1 MSLRIPLR
9 PVVFAAALAV
19 SFAGVAMPSFAA
31 TGDDTSFALAAG
43 ATPFGSVLG
52 PDNNIWVTTGAANSI
67 AKVDAKG
74 TITNYPIPTA
84 ASNPR
89 FITVGSDRNLWF
101 TESAGNKIGRITTAG
116 VITEFAVPTAAAEPF
131 VISPGP
137 DGNLWFTELAGN
149 KIGRITT
156 AGVITEFAVPTAA
169 SAPYGIV
176 AGPTGSNDMYFTE
189 SAGDKIGK
197 ITSSGV
203 ITEIPL
209 AAGSKPHG
217 ITTVASTLWIAEF
230 GTNKVAQLQGNTVL
244 EISMAAGSQP
254 IWVTQGPGPT
264 MWVSL
269 NGTAQMAVLTAAGA
283 LQATFALE
291 AGTKPAV
298 ASQGS
303 DGNMWV
309 AETGTGKIARVL
321 SGQTP
326 MLVTAPAITPT
337 TAAVGATL
345 TTSNGVWAYEPTAY
359 VYSWQSCTTSA
370 STTCTAIA
378 SAAAATY
385 VVTAADTGKFISA
398 KVAATNLNGT
408 VAPSVTNIVQVGGT
422 ATPSVTPAPTPS
434 PSATTAAKPV
444 STMVTVNA
452 NAKVKR
458 GKATVITIALSPTT
472 AVGVVNV
479 TYKGGKT
486 KSVVKGLKPIN
497 GALTTVWTA
506 PTTWP
511 LGKTRIT
518 VRFFPTAPTVNLRG
532 SGFDVIRVVK

>member
-1 MSLRIPLR
+1 MPLR

-19 SFAGVAMPSFAA
+19 AFASVSIPSFAA

-52 PDNNIWVTTGAANSI
+52 PDNNTWITTGAGNSI
-67 AKVDAKG
+67 AKVDARG
-74 TITNYPIPTA
+74 TITNYPVPTA
-84 ASNPR
+84 ASNPK

-101 TESAGNKIGRITTAG
+101 TELAGNKIGRITTTG
-116 VITEFAVPTAAAEPF
+116 VITEFAVPTAAAEPL

-169 SAPYGIV
+169 SGPYGIV

-189 SAGDKIGK
+189 SVGDKIGK
-197 ITSSGV
+197 ITSSGA

-209 AAGSKPHG
+209 AAGSKPYG

-269 NGTAQMAVLTAAGA
+269 NGSSQIAVLSAAGA
-283 LQATFALE
+283 LQSTYALE
-291 AGTKPAV
+291 TGAKPAV
-298 ASQGS
+298 SSQGS

-309 AETGTGKIARVL
+309 AETGIGKVARVL

-326 MLVTAPAITPT
+326 MLVTAPALTPAT
-337 TAAVGATL
+337 VSVGATL
-345 TTSNGVWAYEPTAY
+345 TTSTGVWAYDPTTY
-359 VYSWQSCTTSA
+359 VYSWQSCVTNSITA
-370 STTCTAIA
+370 CTAIPNA
-378 SAAAATY
+378 TAATY
-385 VVTAADTGKFISA
+385 LVTSADSGKFISA

-408 VAPSVTNIVQVGGT
+408 VAPSVTNVVQVGGT
-422 ATPSVTPAPTPS
+422 ATPIPTPSVTPSPT
-434 PSATTAAKPV
+434 ATTSAKPV
-444 STMVTVNA
+444 ATMVTVNA

-458 GKATVITIALSPTT
+458 GQPTVIVISLSPMT

-479 TYKGGKT
+479 TYKSGKV
-486 KSVVKGLKPIN
+486 KSVVKALKPNN
-497 GALTTVWTA
+497 GALTTVWNSPA
-506 PTTWP
+506 NWP

-518 VRFFPTAPTVNLRG
+518 ARFFPTAPTVNLRG

>member
-19 SFAGVAMPSFAA
+19 VSAGVAMPSFAA
-31 TGDDTSFALAAG
+31 TGDDTSFAFAAG
-43 ATPFGSVLG
+43 ATPFGTVLG
-52 PDNNIWVTTGAANSI
+52 PDNNIWATTGAANSI

-101 TESAGNKIGRITTAG
+101 TEQAGNKIGRITTAG

-156 AGVITEFAVPTAA
+156 AGVITEFAVPTPA

-176 AGPTGSNDMYFTE
+176 AGPAGSNDMYFTE

-197 ITSSGV
+197 ITSSGA

-209 AAGSKPHG
+209 AAGSKPYG

-230 GTNKVAQLQGNTVL
+230 GSNKVAQLQGSTVL

-254 IWVTQGPGPT
+254 SWVTQGPGPT

-269 NGTAQMAVLTAAGA
+269 NGTSQMAVLTAAGA

-291 AGTKPAV
+291 AGAKPAV

-309 AETGTGKIARVL
+309 AETGTGKVARVL

-326 MLVTAPAITPT
+326 MLVTAPAVTPT
-337 TAAVGATL
+337 TIAVGATL
-345 TTSNGVWAYEPTAY
+345 TTSTGVWAYEPTAY
-359 VYSWQSCTTSA
+359 VYSWQTCTTSA
-370 STTCTAIA
+370 TTTCTAMA
-378 SAAAATY
+378 SATAATY
-385 VVTAADTGKFISA
+385 VVTAADAGKFISA

-408 VAPSVTNIVQVGGT
+408 AATSVTNVVQVGGT
-422 ATPSVTPAPTPS
+422 ATPSVTPTPS
-434 PSATTAAKPV
+434 PSATTTAKPV
-444 STMVTVNA
+444 STLLTVNA

-458 GKATVITIALSPTT
+458 GKSTVITIALSPTT
-472 AVGVVNV
+472 AVGVVNM
-479 TYKGGKT
+479 TYKSGKT

-518 VRFFPTAPTVNLRG
+518 ARFFPTAPTVNLRG

>member
-19 SFAGVAMPSFAA
+19 SFAGAAMPSFAA

-101 TESAGNKIGRITTAG
+101 TE
-116 VITEFAVPTAAAEPF
+116 
-131 VISPGP
+131 
-137 DGNLWFTELAGN
+137 LAGN

-197 ITSSGV
+197 ITSSGAV
-203 ITEIPL
+203 TEIPL
-209 AAGSKPHG
+209 AAGSKPYG

-254 IWVTQGPGPT
+254 LWVTQGPGPT

-269 NGTAQMAVLTAAGA
+269 NGTSQMAVLTAAGA

-291 AGTKPAV
+291 AGAKPAV
-298 ASQGS
+298 SSQGS

-309 AETGTGKIARVL
+309 AETGTGKVARVL

-345 TTSNGVWAYEPTAY
+345 TASTGVWAYEPTAY
-359 VYSWQSCTTSA
+359 VYTWQSCTTSA
-370 STTCTAIA
+370 TTACTAIA
-378 SAAAATY
+378 SATAATY
-385 VVTAADTGKFISA
+385 VVTAADSGKFISA

-408 VAPSVTNIVQVGGT
+408 VAPSVTNVVQVGGT

-434 PSATTAAKPV
+434 PSATAAAKPV
-444 STMVTVNA
+444 STLVTVNA

-458 GKATVITIALSPTT
+458 GKASVITIALSPTT

-479 TYKGGKT
+479 TYKSGKT